1 MRLSPITT
9 LSGESMPRRI
19 FKSLLA
25 AATVASLASGTATV
39 ATAQAT
45 TNTTA
50 AAQDLS
56 STHTPTLSLEN
67 AGANTSS
74 VMEGDT
80 AYNNSI
86 LILGYVTAI
95 GLVLAPIIALYN
107 FGVSKGIVPPINLGR

>member
-1 MRLSPITT
+1 
-9 LSGESMPRRI
+9 MPRRI

-56 STHTPTLSLEN
+56 STHTPTLSLKTL
-67 AGANTSS
+67 ALIPALLWRVIPRTTTPFSSSDTSRR
-74 VMEGDT
+74 
-80 AYNNSI
+80 
-86 LILGYVTAI
+86 
-95 GLVLAPIIALYN
+95 LA
-107 FGVSKGIVPPINLGR
+107 